1 MLAGI
6 DNFVRHLRSEGY
18 HPRSAKH
25 SNSLS
30 CCVVGDLLSR
40 CPVIRSQAAA
50 GDLVFSF
57 NFDLLTG
64 TAAWNVDLV
73 LGTPSPADRQAVSDG
88 EMRQAPTSTVRI
100 AIEHKAVM
108 TEHRKAVK
116 NRKRDFEAHHE
127 HVHRYS
133 SSVIAGGI
141 LIVNG
146 SSTFKS
152 PSPRRNYQASGSQG
166 TRRALHRSDEGGLAE
181 TGHGIRFGG
190 EGGCRRRPRQ
200 RELGT
205 CWPSDFASRSPGR
218 GSTPLRRVHRA
229 SLYPVRGAV
238 LDLNRSYPAAVLQL
252 VLYDLGWHAE
262 TIGNE
267 IGIMAFL
274 MHARDDLS
282 RSQQLRG
289 KGSSNCLP
297 V

>member
-133 SSVIAGGI
+133 SSAIAGGI

-152 PSPRRNYQASGSQG
+152 PLREGTTKHRDPKALVEHCIDQMRAVSQRTDTGYGLEAKAVVAVDLDNVNLDRSNLFTSPPAPQIGDP
-166 TRRALHRSDEGGLAE
+166 LHYDAFIERLCTLYVD
-181 TGHGIRFGG
+181 RF
-190 EGGCRRRPRQ
+190 
-200 RELGT
+200 
-205 CWPSDFASRSPGR
+205 S
-218 GSTPLRRVHRA
+218 
-229 SLYPVRGAV
+229 
-238 LDLNRSYPAAVLQL
+238 
-252 VLYDLGWHAE
+252 
-262 TIGNE
+262 I
-267 IGIMAFL
+267 
-274 MHARDDLS
+274 
-282 RSQQLRG
+282 
-289 KGSSNCLP
+289 
-297 V
+297 

>member
-133 SSVIAGGI
+133 SSAIAGGI

-152 PSPRRNYQASGSQG
+152 PLREGTTKHRDPKALVEHCIDQMRAVSQRPDTGYGLEAKAVVAVDLDNVNRERTSLFTSPPAPQIGDP
-166 TRRALHRSDEGGLAE
+166 LHYDAFIERLCTLYVD
-181 TGHGIRFGG
+181 RF
-190 EGGCRRRPRQ
+190 
-200 RELGT
+200 
-205 CWPSDFASRSPGR
+205 S
-218 GSTPLRRVHRA
+218 
-229 SLYPVRGAV
+229 
-238 LDLNRSYPAAVLQL
+238 
-252 VLYDLGWHAE
+252 
-262 TIGNE
+262 I
-267 IGIMAFL
+267 
-274 MHARDDLS
+274 
-282 RSQQLRG
+282 
-289 KGSSNCLP
+289 
-297 V
+297 